1 MIKLIRTIQAE
12 RELSK
17 ENAKKII
24 LRELISEVG
33 SKIELSEL
41 ASIKLVIDNFEG
53 REMFILSK
61 SKYEIEKLI
70 DEMICDGIIRIR
82 FEFISGPP
90 VGTVS
95 RLVVERIK

>member
-1 MIKLIRTIQAE
+1 MFKLIRTIEAE

-17 ENAKKII
+17 ENVKKMIF
-24 LRELISEVG
+24 RELMPDVG
-33 SKIELSEL
+33 SKMELSEL
-41 ASIKLVIDNFEG
+41 ANIKIVIDGSEG

-61 SKYEIEKLI
+61 STYEIEKFI

-82 FEFISGPP
+82 YEFVSGPP
-90 VGTVS
+90 VGIIS

>member
-1 MIKLIRTIQAE
+1 MFKLIRTIEAE

-17 ENAKKII
+17 ENVKKMI
-24 LRELISEVG
+24 LRELMPNVG

-41 ASIKLVIDNFEG
+41 ANIKIVIDDSKG

-61 SKYEIEKLI
+61 STYEIEKLI

-82 FEFISGPP
+82 YEFVSGPP